1 MTPERYA
8 RIKEIFGA
16 ALELRDSERS
26 EFLKQNCGTDS
37 DLRAEV
43 EQLLEA
49 EQEPLE
55 NPVLTELSRLVP
67 ADLTKGEMLAHY
79 RVESKIGQG
88 GMGVV
93 YRAWDTRLDRRIAL
107 KVLRPDQINDPVH
120 RQRLVREARAAS
132 ALVHPNI
139 VTVHDVGTDR
149 AIDYIAMEH
158 VEGRPLDQLIPREG
172 LSTRQAL
179 AYAIQIAAALAGAH
193 ASTVV
198 HRDLKPGN
206 VMVTREGLIKLLD
219 FGLAQKRGP
228 RQEKSAEGV
237 TVTMNSEIAGT
248 PQYMSPEQIRGDIID
263 HRSDVFACGLVL
275 CRMLTGRDVFDRG
288 TAVGTMNAI
297 LTEDPAELLA
307 PHSAIPPSVS
317 SVILHCLEKAPED
330 RFQSAHDLQFALEA
344 CAAGLGPMPLAA
356 ETSALRRYGPW
367 IAAIVLC
374 SALAAGAVYG
384 LFGGHR
390 KHPSVDGMI
399 FAQITNDAGPELFPS
414 LSADGSTVVYAGKS
428 AGNWDIYLHRAGAS
442 EIVNLTKDSD
452 SDDTQPAFSPDDS
465 SVAFRSER
473 SGGGIFV
480 MRRDG
485 SSVRRVSDAGY
496 NPAWSPDGT
505 KLVYAEESIARP
517 EDRSGRVSRLW
528 IVDLATGQRRLLNK
542 DDGVQPS
549 WSPNGQYIAYWAID
563 LDGDRDL
570 WTVRVS
576 GGPPIRIT
584 RDHYLDWNPV
594 WSPDGNWLYFCSN
607 RGGSMGI
614 WRVPIKEST
623 GEAHGS
629 PEPIHTPASYP
640 AHLSFS
646 RNGRYMAYVQQ
657 ITTGRLSAVRFD
669 PERAAVVSEPKEIL
683 QSVKGI
689 ARPSLSP
696 DGEWLAF
703 NSTEQD
709 EELFIMNADGSG
721 LRQLTNG
728 GYRNRGPRWSPDGKH
743 LAFFSTRSGDWEIW
757 TTEPNGNNL
766 RQLTNLAGYNVAW
779 PVWSA
784 DGRHLAYTIFGLNT
798 FLIDSTK
805 AWDAQAPEKLPPFPG
820 EGEIFNGWNW
830 SPDGSMVAGFLNRE
844 EGIALYNVAARSYR
858 KLTAHGADPV
868 WFSDSRRLLFLDKG
882 KIHLLDIAT
891 GVTRELVSAAPEEI
905 ARRGFSIAP
914 DDRRIYFSV
923 STTEADV
930 WMLEFEK

>member
-16 ALELRDSERS
+16 ALELRDFERS
-26 EFLKQNCGTDS
+26 EFLKQSCGTDS

-49 EQEPLE
+49 EREPLE
-55 NPVLTELSRLVP
+55 NPVLTTLNRLVP
-67 ADLTKGEMLAHY
+67 VDLAKGEMLAHY

-93 YRAWDTRLDRRIAL
+93 YKAWDTRLDRRIAL
-107 KVLRPDQINDPVH
+107 KVLRPDQVNDPVH

-139 VTVHDVGTDR
+139 VTVHDVGSDR
-149 AIDYIAMEH
+149 QIDFIAMEH

-172 LSTRQAL
+172 LAPRQAL
-179 AYAIQIAAALAGAH
+179 AYAIQIAGALAGAH

-206 VMVTREGLIKLLD
+206 IMVTREGLIKLLD
-219 FGLAQKRGP
+219 FGLAQKRAP
-228 RQEKSAEGV
+228 HQESIAEGA
-237 TVTMNSEIAGT
+237 TLTMHAEIAGT
-248 PQYMSPEQIRGDIID
+248 PQYMSPEQIRGDIVD
-263 HRSDVFACGLVL
+263 HRSDIFACGLVL
-275 CRMLTGRDVFDRG
+275 CRMLTGRDLFDRG
-288 TAVGTMNAI
+288 TAIETMHAI
-297 LTEDPAELLA
+297 LNDDPAELLA
-307 PHSAIPPSVS
+307 PQTAIPPSVL
-317 SVILHCLEKAPED
+317 SVILNCLDRTPED
-330 RFQSAHDLQFALEA
+330 RFQTAHDLQFALEA
-344 CAAGLGPMPLAA
+344 CAASLGPMPLAA
-356 ETSALRRYGPW
+356 EPSPLRRYAPW
-367 IAAIVLC
+367 VAALVLC
-374 SALAAGAVYG
+374 SALTATVVYG

-399 FAQITNDAGPELFPS
+399 FAQITNDAGAELFPS
-414 LSADGSTVVYAGKS
+414 LSADGSTVVYGSKS
-428 AGNWDIYLHRAGAS
+428 AGNWDVYLHHAGTS
-442 EIVNLTKDSD
+442 QVINLTKDSD
-452 SDDTQPAFSPDDS
+452 DDDTQPAFSPDGS
-465 SVAFRSER
+465 SIAFRSER

-480 MRRDG
+480 MRSDG

-496 NPAWSPDGT
+496 NPAWSPDGRQI
-505 KLVYAEESIARP
+505 VYAEESITRP
-517 EDRSGRVSRLW
+517 EDRSGRISRLW
-528 IVDLATGQRRLLNK
+528 IVDLATGKRRLLNK

-549 WSPNGQYIAYWAID
+549 WSPNGEFIAYWAID

-576 GGPPIRIT
+576 GGPPIRIS
-584 RDHYLDWNPV
+584 RDHFLDWNPV
-594 WSPDGNWLYFCSN
+594 WSPDGAWLYFCSN

-614 WRVPIKEST
+614 WRVPMKEST

-657 ITTGRLSAVRFD
+657 VTTGRLSAVRFE
-669 PERAAVVSEPKEIL
+669 PGREAVVSEPKEIL

-703 NSTEQD
+703 NSTEQE
-709 EELFIMNADGSG
+709 EELFIMSADGSG
-721 LRQLTNG
+721 LRQVTNG
-728 GYRNRGPRWSPDGKH
+728 GFRNRGPRWSPDGKH

-757 TTEPNGNNL
+757 TTDANGYDM
-766 RQLTNLAGYNVAW
+766 RQLTNLAGENVAW

-784 DGRHLAYTIFGLNT
+784 DGKHIAYTIFGLNT
-798 FLIDSTK
+798 FIIDSTK
-805 AWDAQAPEKLPPFPG
+805 PWDAQTPEKLPPFPD
-820 EGEIFNGWNW
+820 EAELFNGWNW
-830 SPDGSMVAGFLNRE
+830 SPDGSMLAGFLNRE
-844 EGIALYNVAARSYR
+844 DGIALYNVASRNYR
-858 KLTAHGADPV
+858 KLTSHGADPV
-868 WFSDSRRLLFLDKG
+868 WLSDSSRLLFLDKG
-882 KIHLLDIAT
+882 RIYLLEIAT
-891 GVTRELVSAAPEEI
+891 GITRELVSAAPEEI

-914 DDRRIYFSV
+914 DDRHIYFSV